1 LEHIPDE
8 KIEFQVI
15 DIDQELEKI
24 VLEGKKF
31 LNQRF
36 LYPLPEEEHNEPML
50 DTTLDVILRS
60 KLRMYQ
66 GAIVID

>member
-1 LEHIPDE
+1 VDEKRLKDVLEQIPDE
-8 KIEFQVI
+8 KVEFQII

-36 LYPLPEEEHNEPML
+36 LYPLMDE
-50 DTTLDVILRS
+50 
-60 KLRMYQ
+60 
-66 GAIVID
+66 

>member
-1 LEHIPDE
+1 VDEKRLKDVLEQIPDE
-8 KIEFQVI
+8 KVEFQII

-36 LYPLPEEEHNEPML
+36 LYPLPEE
-50 DTTLDVILRS
+50 
-60 KLRMYQ
+60 
-66 GAIVID
+66 

>member
-1 LEHIPDE
+1 MEQIPDE

-36 LYPLPEEEHNEPML
+36 LYPLPEEEHNELLL